1 MTGWILDYDGAAL
14 TLRVPEGEAEA
25 LPYSAFYKL
34 SLRRYIAKRED
45 GLFLCKPA
53 LTYRDCQRV
62 ISLCEAECAKRN
74 AALTVF
80 PALAE
85 YIQGRGNYLEQRFRL
100 GVEIKNREEKLLP
113 RFQEYQSVVNA
124 AMARPLRE
132 RQMWDSFFMC
142 AMKRSANFSVP
153 GSGKTASV
161 LGVYACLKSRGLIK
175 RLVVVCPKNAFGSW
189 MDEFF
194 LCFTGKEFLRAL
206 NLHAPGL
213 SSTAERRAALRFDA
227 GNANL
232 ILVDYGTLG
241 GSFGLRRGP
250 QGQKGG
256 WGVRLR
262 RPGPGGAGR
271 AVYRPHRD
279 PHPQLLSGPL

>member
-53 LTYRDCQRV
+53 LTYRDRQRV

-100 GVEIKNREEKLLP
+100 GVEIKNRAEKLLP
-113 RFQEYQSVVNA
+113 RFKF
-124 AMARPLRE
+124 R
-132 RQMWDSFFMC
+132 
-142 AMKRSANFSVP
+142 
-153 GSGKTASV
+153 
-161 LGVYACLKSRGLIK
+161 LGVGGHCGLCSEAVPADYI
-175 RLVVVCPKNAFGSW
+175 R
-189 MDEFF
+189 
-194 LCFTGKEFLRAL
+194 
-206 NLHAPGL
+206 HAPGF
-213 SSTAERRAALRFDA
+213 SD
-227 GNANL
+227 
-232 ILVDYGTLG
+232 
-241 GSFGLRRGP
+241 
-250 QGQKGG
+250 
-256 WGVRLR
+256 
-262 RPGPGGAGR
+262 
-271 AVYRPHRD
+271 
-279 PHPQLLSGPL
+279 LSGM